1 MKSFVGNVV
10 KIRLLDDFLTEDEHI
25 EREDSTC
32 KEDDAHVNYA
42 QWLVYSFI
50 LELTFMQ
57 A

>member
-10 KIRLLDDFLTEDEHI
+10 KIRLLDDFIAGDEHV
-25 EREDSTC
+25 EREDPIC
-32 KEDDAHVNYA
+32 KEDDARVNHA
-42 QWLVYSFI
+42 LWLVYSFI

>member
-10 KIRLLDDFLTEDEHI
+10 KIRLLDDFIAGDEHV
-25 EREDSTC
+25 EREDPIC
-32 KEDDAHVNYA
+32 KEDDARVNHA
-42 QWLVYSFI
+42 LRLVYSFI